1 MAENVQ
7 ICLGKK
13 NVKFRFLKQDLQFQ
27 KIVIFFRTLA
37 LYIIFSIVYTMWY
50 GALV

>member
-1 MAENVQ
+1 MFKYVLEKNNV
-7 ICLGKK
+7 
-13 NVKFRFLKQDLQFQ
+13 FRFLKQDLQFQ